1 MPADVMMLEMAVRPP
16 RYNLRAAL
24 VVICAFAAFSGTD
37 VLVKV
42 LAQTFP
48 VPQVTFM
55 ITVAALLVVI
65 ASAVFSGRSKA
76 LWPMYP
82 SLAFM
87 RAGLLAAD
95 TMLIYYAFAKLPLS
109 EAYVL
114 AFLAPVLVAILAF
127 VFLRERLSSIGWL
140 GVVFGFAGVIVA
152 LQPGVAPMNLGHAAA
167 VGSALLF
174 AFSLII
180 LRRAKTTESD
190 TALVFSVL
198 AVLSVLSFVV
208 AFAGGGGFAPVKTS
222 DLTTVAAAGF
232 LLFGGHVLLVR
243 AFRMGDA
250 SVVAPF
256 QYSQIVWGCV
266 YGALLFGAPI
276 EIHTLAGAAIIIVSG
291 WLVLK

>member
-1 MPADVMMLEMAVRPP
+1 MPADAMTVDIAAMPQ

-24 VVICAFAAFSGTD
+24 VVTCAFAAFSGTD
-37 VLVKV
+37 ALVKL

-55 ITVAALLVVI
+55 ITVAALLIVI
-65 ASAVFSGRSKA
+65 ASAVLSGGGKA
-76 LWPMYP
+76 LWPRHP
-82 SLAFM
+82 GLAFV

-95 TMLIYYAFAKLPLS
+95 TILIYYAFAKLPLS

-127 VFLRERLSSIGWL
+127 IFLGERLSRIGWI
-140 GVVFGFAGVIVA
+140 GVLLGFAGVIVA
-152 LQPGVAPMNLGHAAA
+152 LRPGVAPMNLGHAAA

-208 AFAGGGGFAPVKTS
+208 AFAGGGGFVPAETS

-232 LLFGGHVLLVR
+232 LLVGGHVLLVR
-243 AFRMGDA
+243 AFRIGDA